1 MNMAK
6 KNGDG
11 IILIRAKEIAN
22 MILEGSRIDF
32 DALAQRWGVSTRQV
46 ANYVADAKK
55 LITNDTRIEVEFEK
69 AKAYNRLE
77 NLYSLA
83 IETMDLRT
91 ALSVLEKQSKLFSFD
106 NEIVA
111 DYSNATIPMYKHNL
125 DGTITAN
132 VTNPVSGLSPLVIKF
147 TDLTVTDEK
156 RLGLVN

>member
-1 MNMAK
+1 MAK

-22 MILEGSRIDF
+22 MILEGTRINF
-32 DALAQRWGVSTRQV
+32 DALAQRWQVSTRQV

-55 LITNDTRIEVEFEK
+55 LITEDTRIEVEFEK

-77 NLYSLA
+77 NLYFLA
-83 IETMDLRT
+83 IESMDLRT
-91 ALSVLEKQSKLFSFD
+91 ALAIIEKQAKLFSFD

-111 DYSNATIPMYKHNL
+111 DYSNVTLPTVYKNI
-125 DGTITAN
+125 DGTVK
-132 VTNPVSGLSPLVIKF
+132 VTGDTTKGLSPFVIEF
-147 TDLTVTDEK
+147 TNKTVDDEK